1 VKIRGSIDVSLQVN
15 GEAIAGGAVSDP
27 LPARS
32 VQLYGPGDII
42 GVDSKAIIRNEP
54 RNWITNFEPN
64 YIPFIEFY
72 DEDFPWRYTPAKP
85 SPDGR
90 RQRPWLALVV
100 LEESEF
106 DDKSTDV
113 LGRPLP
119 YIIVEDAGQKFPPF
133 DQLWAWAHVHVNSE
147 LGAGPN
153 DTGRWPSGWTKWCA
167 PIATL
172 PTRGCSA
179 RAS

>member
-1 VKIRGSIDVSLQVN
+1 
-15 GEAIAGGAVSDP
+15 VSDP

-90 RQRPWLALVV
+90 GKRPWLALVV

-113 LGRPLP
+113 LGRL
-119 YIIVEDAGQKFPPF
+119 FPTS
-133 DQLWAWAHVHVNSE
+133 LWRMRARSSRLRPVVG
-147 LGAGPN
+147 LGARACQQRVGRGDRN
-153 DTGRWPSGWTKWCA
+153 DTGALAQVAGRSGA
-167 PIATL
+167 RRSRTL